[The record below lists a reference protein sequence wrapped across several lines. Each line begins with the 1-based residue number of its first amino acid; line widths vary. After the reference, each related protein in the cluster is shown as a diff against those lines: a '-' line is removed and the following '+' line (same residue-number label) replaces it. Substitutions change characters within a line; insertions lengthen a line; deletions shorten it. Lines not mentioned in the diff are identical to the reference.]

1 MGDRKEL
8 VTTGMQKK
16 GHLDRSQ
23 VGQMQIPILL
33 PISGQNAELSKSV
46 EAVVIEE
53 TVHSSA
59 DFSEISAL
67 VDAEFTA
74 EEQSNTFAAELQA
87 PGKETDIVIRSD
99 GPPLPSSDEN
109 FAGVLRKAVAQR
121 SFVQTGYA
129 AETKAETKPVLD
141 SDLPTLPQARQ
152 MTETASVVPPKSTTL
167 KGQDFDEKTLTPRPE
182 DQLKTVQQ
190 IPDVETTTIA
200 RNGSERLSVGL
211 PDTSFPSANP
221 LLNGTNVLIAEG
233 QKSRANHDVQN
244 TATQPEKAA
253 ANLGNVQGET
263 TLNLPTSPVV
273 ETAVQPDTKNTLRPN
288 SEDARL
294 VRDVSF
300 ERPKPIEGKS
310 LAALPENTPSLAE
323 NPTQHQNRIPEKG
336 IGGRETPVA
345 AETLA
350 NHRNIVPV
358 ESGVQVS
365 NPPKPLPEAAN
376 ADVKRLREFREI
388 PDIADENLRQPAAHS
403 SKGDEVPK
411 ANLAAAQSLEKIANP
426 ASEKPTVPTIE
437 EPKLFLTSNLDSP
450 RTAQVSAVSVAPLQ
464 TSGASL
470 PFQPVANQIA
480 VAAQSEQ
487 LGQTEIRLDPE
498 ELGSVRIVMSTK
510 DTGMVVLIAAERPET
525 LDLLRRNA
533 HDLSTSFEDLGFSDT
548 SFTFE
553 QQSQNA
559 EPDQAEKI
567 LLADSQENDAP
578 LPKPT
583 IVTLRPDG
591 MDLRL

>member
-33 PISGQNAELSKSV
+33 PKSGQNAELSKSV
-46 EAVVIEE
+46 EAAVIEE
-53 TVHSSA
+53 TGQPGA

-74 EEQSNTFAAELQA
+74 EEQSNPFAAELEI
-87 PGKETDIVIRSD
+87 PGIETDFAIRSD
-99 GPPLPSSDEN
+99 GPPLPNSDGN
-109 FAGVLRKAVAQR
+109 FAGVLRKPVAQR

-129 AETKAETKPVLD
+129 VDTKPVLEL
-141 SDLPTLPQARQ
+141 DLPTLPQARQ
-152 MTETASVVPPKSTTL
+152 MTETASVVPTKSTTL

-182 DQLKTVQQ
+182 DQAKTVQQ
-190 IPDVETTTIA
+190 KPDIETTTIA

-244 TATQPEKAA
+244 TGMQPEKAA

-263 TLNLPTSPVV
+263 TLNLPTSPVG
-273 ETAVQPDTKNTLRPN
+273 ETAVQSDTKKTLRPN
-288 SEDARL
+288 SEVARL
-294 VRDVSF
+294 ARDVSI
-300 ERPKPIEGKS
+300 ERPKPIEGMS
-310 LAALPENTPSLAE
+310 PAALPEDSVGLVE
-323 NPTQHQNRIPEKG
+323 KPTQQQDRIPEKG
-336 IGGRETPVA
+336 VGGRVTPVA
-345 AETLA
+345 AETVA

-358 ESGVQVS
+358 QSGIQVS
-365 NPPKPLPEAAN
+365 SPPKPLAEVAN
-376 ADVKRLREFREI
+376 ADVTRLREFREI
-388 PDIADENLRQPAAHS
+388 LDIADENLRQPAAHP
-403 SKGDEVPK
+403 SKGDEVHK
-411 ANLAAAQSLEKIANP
+411 ANLAAAKSLEKIASP
-426 ASEKPTVPTIE
+426 AFEKPTVLTIE

-450 RTAQVSAVSVAPLQ
+450 RTAQVSSVSVAALQ
-464 TSGASL
+464 TSGAPL

-480 VAAQSEQ
+480 VAAQSAQ

-567 LLADSQENDAP
+567 LLADSQETDAP

>member
-1 MGDRKEL
+1 MGDGKEL

-33 PISGQNAELSKSV
+33 PKSGQNAELSKSV
-46 EAVVIEE
+46 EAVVVEE
-53 TVHSSA
+53 TGQPGA

-74 EEQSNTFAAELQA
+74 EEQSNPFAAE
-87 PGKETDIVIRSD
+87 PEIRGIETDIAIRSD
-99 GPPLPSSDEN
+99 GPPLPNSDGS
-109 FAGVLRKAVAQR
+109 FAGVIGKQVAQR

-129 AETKAETKPVLD
+129 VETKPVLEL
-141 SDLPTLPQARQ
+141 DLPTLPQARQ
-152 MTETASVVPPKSTTL
+152 MTETASVIPPKTTTL

-190 IPDVETTTIA
+190 IPDIETTTIA

-221 LLNGTNVLIAEG
+221 LSNGTDVLIAQG
-233 QKSRANHDVQN
+233 QKSLRNVEVQS
-244 TATQPEKAA
+244 TRLQPEKAA

-263 TLNLPTSPVV
+263 TLNLPTSPVG
-273 ETAVQPDTKNTLRPN
+273 ETVDQPDAKKMLQPN
-288 SEDARL
+288 SEFARL
-294 VRDVSF
+294 VRDVSS

-310 LAALPENTPSLAE
+310 PAALPENIAGVME
-323 NPTQHQNRIPEKG
+323 KPTQQQDRIPEKG

-345 AETLA
+345 AETVA
-350 NHRNIVPV
+350 NHRNNVRV
-358 ESGVQVS
+358 ESDIQVS
-365 NPPKPLPEAAN
+365 NPPKPLPEVAN
-376 ADVKRLREFREI
+376 ADVKRLREFREVL
-388 PDIADENLRQPAAHS
+388 DIADENLRQPAAHS
-403 SKGDEVPK
+403 SKGDEVLRANFSAAQSPEK
-411 ANLAAAQSLEKIANP
+411 MANLAF
-426 ASEKPTVPTIE
+426 EKPTVLTIE

-450 RTAQVSAVSVAPLQ
+450 RTAQVSSVSVAPLQ
-464 TSGASL
+464 PNGAPL

-480 VAAQSEQ
+480 VAAQSAQ